1 MVNEFIKAAILLF
14 SRLYMYVPL
23 GVVQMPLLNYSFFFF
38 FPSVLHGTH
47 LNIQVQGF
55 LLSVSKNS
63 SMNLACLDKIETVI
77 HKVQICEA

>member
-14 SRLYMYVPL
+14 SRLCMYVPL

-38 FPSVLHGTH
+38 PSVLHGAH

>member
-1 MVNEFIKAAILLF
+1 
-14 SRLYMYVPL
+14 MYVPL

-38 FPSVLHGTH
+38 FSNVLHGAH
-47 LNIQVQGF
+47 LKIQVQGF

>member
-1 MVNEFIKAAILLF
+1 MVNEFIKTAILLF
-14 SRLYMYVPL
+14 SRLYMHVPL
-23 GVVQMPLLNYSFFFF
+23 GVVQMPLLNYLFFFF
-38 FPSVLHGTH
+38 FSNVLHGAH

-63 SMNLACLDKIETVI
+63 SMNPACLDKIETVI